1 MKKIILF
8 TVMLLFFGIS
18 SCNRSSSPLKKA
30 KMAEATGNMQ
40 EAYTF
45 YVDALLKDVPSMKLP
60 DVNRSKFLDPG
71 LWKKEVE
78 KYMVWIS
85 SDHGKLSPEIRD
97 VLEGVNRCADQSRSD
112 NSLANYKAQALSAQQ
127 YQVLWNKTFF
137 APTATVNPEHKT
149 LASGNF
155 SRNISF
161 VEISSPKSYTYEL
174 CLINKS
180 NGSKTDLFLYSE
192 SSISFMAAPGDYLLV
207 CRSSVTF
214 SSGELWRSKFTV
226 IPLQIP
232 SQASI
237 ITGELRTSIDRP

>member
-1 MKKIILF
+1 MKKIVLLA
-8 TVMLLFFGIS
+8 VVLLFPGIS
-18 SCNRSSSPLKKA
+18 SCNRFSSSVKKA
-30 KMAEATGNMQ
+30 KMAEATGNLQ

-45 YVDALLKDVPSMKLP
+45 YVDALLKDAPSMKMP

-85 SDHGKLSPEIRD
+85 SDHGKLSPGIRD
-97 VLEGVNRCADQSRSD
+97 ALEGANRCADQSRSD
-112 NSLANYKAQALSAQQ
+112 NSLANYKAQALSSQQ
-127 YQVLWNKTFF
+127 YQAQWNKTFF
-137 APTATVNPEHKT
+137 APTASVNPEHKM

-174 CLINKS
+174 SLINKS
-180 NGSKTDLFLYSE
+180 NGTKTELFLYSE

-214 SSGELWRSKFTV
+214 SSGKLWRSQYAV
-226 IPLQIP
+226 LPLQIP
-232 SQASI
+232 AQASI
-237 ITGELRTSIDRP
+237 ITGELRTSIDR